1 MNTVKSSKNDK
12 GGEITIVTSYVR
24 AARIEAEKEVVVSI
38 TDKGFF

>member
-1 MNTVKSSKNDK
+1 MNNVKSSNHDK

>member
-24 AARIEAEKEVVVSI
+24 AARIEAEKEVVVSRM
-38 TDKGFF
+38 DKGF